1 MPLNE
6 LKGLSPKERLKKLKE
21 LQEEDKKE
29 IAEAEE
35 LIKQSV
41 HDVKQ
46 EEIDEVVRRIKKP
59 ELRKV
64 NVDDLFED
72 KEEKDDNKREDKK
85 EESLEDKA
93 ETAPKKTQEEINSR
107 IGNYS
112 LAREETYDKVR
123 GLVEKAEHGTITS
136 QEKDNLSFYQKQFN
150 DVNPDYM
157 SGQDRNVVERT
168 EQLLDNLMKY
178 Y

>member
-1 MPLNE
+1 MSLDE
-6 LKGLSPKERLKKLKE
+6 LKGLSPKERLKRLKE
-21 LQEEDKKE
+21 LQEADKKE
-29 IAEAEE
+29 IADAEE

-41 HDVKQ
+41 HDVEQ

-64 NVDDLFED
+64 NVEDLFED
-72 KEEKDDNKREDKK
+72 KEKKENKRAEKK

-93 ETAPKKTQEEINSR
+93 ETAPKPTQEEINSR
-107 IGNYS
+107 IGNYD

-123 GLVEKAEHGTITS
+123 GLVEKAEHGTLT
-136 QEKDNLSFYQKQFN
+136 QKEHDNLSFYQKQFN

-157 SGQDRNVVERT
+157 HGHDRDVVERT
-168 EQLLDNLMKY
+168 EQLLDKLMKY

>member
-1 MPLNE
+1 MSLDE
-6 LKGLSPKERLKKLKE
+6 LKELSPKERLKRLKE

-29 IAEAEE
+29 IEEAEE

-41 HDVKQ
+41 HDVEQ

-64 NVDDLFED
+64 NVEDLFDDKKED
-72 KEEKDDNKREDKK
+72 VKRDEKK

-93 ETAPKKTQEEINSR
+93 ETAPKPTQEEINSR

-123 GLVEKAEHGTITS
+123 GLVEKAQQGTITQ
-136 QEKDNLSFYQKQFN
+136 QEQENLSFYKKQFD

-157 SGQDRNVVERT
+157 QGNDRDVVERT
-168 EQLLDNLMKY
+168 EQLLDKIMKY